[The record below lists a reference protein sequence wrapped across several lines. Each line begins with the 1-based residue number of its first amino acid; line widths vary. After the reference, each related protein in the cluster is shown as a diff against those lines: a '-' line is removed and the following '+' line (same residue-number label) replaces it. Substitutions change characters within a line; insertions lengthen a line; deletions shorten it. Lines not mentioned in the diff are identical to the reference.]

1 MSEKTSA
8 THAAS
13 RGTQQADADAATV
26 TAYGYQPVLHRSMGR
41 FSVFAISFS
50 LISISTGLF
59 ANYGFGLDQ
68 AGPRFV
74 WTWVVVGIGQ
84 LVIALNLAHFA
95 PRVPLAGYAYQ
106 WAAKMLSPRFGWFP
120 GWFALVG
127 WLTGTAGV
135 AYAFAAYFDP
145 YVGLG
150 DAQSTIL
157 ITTILLL
164 IVYMTIHIFGIKASA
179 QLNNFSVVAELIG
192 ISAVGLGLLI
202 YSFVAGLPH
211 ATGSFLTS
219 HGTGAGS
226 AGLGALAVSSLAA
239 AYTLTGYEGAADLA
253 EEAKNP
259 LRSIP
264 RAIIL
269 AELISATVGFIV
281 LLGFTFAIPN
291 LSATQ
296 ASSTPLLY
304 IMQAH
309 LPSALTKLSM
319 ALIFVAIF
327 ACGLINMA
335 AVSRLGFSM
344 ARDNM
349 LPFSGSLQKVSVRYG
364 SPFVVLVVCTVIS
377 ILFTLEAKVES
388 TITSVSSV
396 AIFFAYFLVIFAGM
410 RTERGSTRPE
420 GVFSL
425 GRWATPA
432 GVLGLVWCLLI
443 CVALTVPSVGHT
455 AGEGSLVVIGLGLI
469 WYFAWVTRTAAR
481 GKLGSAGVQQAQEN
495 ELPG

>member
-8 THAAS
+8 PYAAS
-13 RGTQQADADAATV
+13 TPSHQADADAATV
-26 TAYGYQPVLHRSMGR
+26 TAYGYKPVLHRSMGR

-68 AGPRFV
+68 AGPRFI

-106 WAAKMLSPRFGWFP
+106 WAAKMLSPKFGWFP

-135 AYAFAAYFDP
+135 AYAFSAYFDP

-164 IVYMTIHIFGIKASA
+164 AIYMTIHIFGIKASA

-192 ISAVGLGLLI
+192 ISA
-202 YSFVAGLPH
+202 
-211 ATGSFLTS
+211 
-219 HGTGAGS
+219 
-226 AGLGALAVSSLAA
+226 
-239 AYTLTGYEGAADLA
+239 EGAADLA

-259 LRSIP
+259 LRSVP

-281 LLGFTFAIPN
+281 LLGFTLAIPN

-309 LPSALTKLSM
+309 LPSPLVKLSM

-349 LPFSGSLQKVSVRYG
+349 LPFSGALQKVSTKYG
-364 SPFVVLVVCTVIS
+364 SPFVMLLVSTVIS
-377 ILFTLEAKVES
+377 ILFTLGAKVES

-410 RTERGSTRPE
+410 RTEKSSPRPE

-425 GRWATPA
+425 GRWAKPA

-455 AGEGSLVVIGLGLI
+455 AGEGSLVVIGLGLV
-469 WYFAWVTRTAAR
+469 WYFAWVTRAAAG
-481 GKLGSAGVQQAQEN
+481 GKLGRTGSKQSQEN
-495 ELPG
+495 G

>member
-8 THAAS
+8 TPAS
-13 RGTQQADADAATV
+13 GRGTHQTDADAATV
-26 TAYGYQPVLHRSMGR
+26 TAYGYRPVLHRSMGR

-68 AGPRFV
+68 AGPRFI
-74 WTWVVVGIGQ
+74 WTWIVVAVGQ
-84 LVIALNLAHFA
+84 LIIALNLAHFA

-106 WAAKMLSPRFGWFP
+106 WAAKMLSPRYGWFP

-135 AYAFAAYFDP
+135 AYAFSSYFDP

-150 DAQSTIL
+150 DSQSTIL

-164 IVYMTIHIFGIKASA
+164 VIYMTIHLFGIKASA

-192 ISAVGLGLLI
+192 ISAVGIGLLI
-202 YSFVAGLPH
+202 YSFVADLPS

-226 AGLGALAVSSLAA
+226 ASLGALAVSSLAA

-253 EEAKNP
+253 EEAQNP
-259 LRSIP
+259 LRSVP

-269 AELISATVGFIV
+269 AELISATVGFVV
-281 LLGFTFAIPN
+281 LLGFTLAIPN
-291 LSATQ
+291 LSKTQ

-309 LPSALTKLSM
+309 LPAALTKLSM

-349 LPFSGSLQKVSVRYG
+349 LPFSGTLKKVSTRYG
-364 SPFVVLVVCTVIS
+364 SPFVMLLVSTVIS
-377 ILFTLEAKVES
+377 ILFTLGAKVES

-396 AIFFAYFLVIFAGM
+396 AIFAAYFLVIFAGM
-410 RTERGSTRPE
+410 RTEKTAPRPE

-425 GRWATPA
+425 GRWATPTA
-432 GVLGLVWCLLI
+432 VLGLVWCLLI

-469 WYFAWVTRTAAR
+469 WYFAWVARVASSGQLGTAA
-481 GKLGSAGVQQAQEN
+481 VQPPPETGP
-495 ELPG
+495 LS

>member
-1 MSEKTSA
+1 MPEKMS
-8 THAAS
+8 AADTADT
-13 RGTQQADADAATV
+13 RIQQDDADAATV
-26 TAYGYQPVLHRSMGR
+26 SAYGYQPVLHRSMGR

-74 WTWVVVGIGQ
+74 WTWIVVALGQ

-135 AYAFAAYFDP
+135 AYAFSSYFDP

-164 IVYMTIHIFGIKASA
+164 VIYMTIHIFGIKASA
-179 QLNNFSVVAELIG
+179 HLNNFSVVAELIG
-192 ISAVGLGLLI
+192 ISAAGIGLLT
-202 YSFVAGLPH
+202 YSFVAGLPN

-226 AGLGALAVSSLAA
+226 ASLSALAVSSLAA

-269 AELISATVGFIV
+269 AELISATVGFVVI
-281 LLGFTFAIPN
+281 LGFTLAIPN
-291 LSATQ
+291 LAAAQ

-309 LPSALTKLSM
+309 LPATLTKLSM
-319 ALIFVAIF
+319 ALIFLAIF

-349 LPFSGSLQKVSVRYG
+349 LPFSGALQKVSVKYG
-364 SPFVVLVVCTVIS
+364 SPFVMLVVSTIIS
-377 ILFTLEAKVES
+377 ILFTLGAKVES

-410 RTERGSTRPE
+410 QSEKTSPRPD

-425 GRWATPA
+425 GRWARPV
-432 GVLGLVWCLLI
+432 GVLGLAWCLLI

-455 AGEGSLVVIGLGLI
+455 AGEGSLVVIGIGLV
-469 WYFAWVTRTAAR
+469 WYFAWVTRAAR
-481 GKLGSAGVQQAQEN
+481 HGTLGTDVTSRAQDA
-495 ELPG
+495 ELRG

>member
-13 RGTQQADADAATV
+13 TPTQQADADAATV

-68 AGPRFV
+68 AGPRFI
-74 WTWVVVGIGQ
+74 WTWVVVGVGQ
-84 LVIALNLAHFA
+84 LIIALNLAHFA

-106 WAAKMLSPRFGWFP
+106 WAAKMLSPKFGWFP

-164 IVYMTIHIFGIKASA
+164 AIYMTIHIFGIKATA

-192 ISAVGLGLLI
+192 ISAVGVGLLI
-202 YSFVAGLPH
+202 YSFVAGLPN

-259 LRSIP
+259 LRSVP

-309 LPSALTKLSM
+309 LPSALVKLSM

-349 LPFSGSLQKVSVRYG
+349 LPFSGSLQKVSTKYG
-364 SPFVVLVVCTVIS
+364 SPFVMLLVSTVIS
-377 ILFTLEAKVES
+377 ILFTLGAKVES

-410 RTERGSTRPE
+410 RTEKSSTRPE

-455 AGEGSLVVIGLGLI
+455 AGEGSLVVIGLGLV
-469 WYFAWVTRTAAR
+469 WYFVWVTRAAAG
-481 GKLGSAGVQQAQEN
+481 GKLGRAGSAPTQEADQ
-495 ELPG
+495 

>member
-8 THAAS
+8 THAVS
-13 RGTQQADADAATV
+13 GSQQADADAATV

-74 WTWVVVGIGQ
+74 WTWVVVGVGQ
-84 LVIALNLAHFA
+84 LIIALNLAHFA
-95 PRVPLAGYAYQ
+95 SRVPLAGYAYQ
-106 WAAKMLSPRFGWFP
+106 WAAKMLSPKFGWFP

-150 DAQSTIL
+150 DKQSTIL

-164 IVYMTIHIFGIKASA
+164 VIYMTIHLFGIKASS

-192 ISAVGLGLLI
+192 ITAVGAGLLI
-202 YSFVAGLPH
+202 YSLVAHLPN

-219 HGTGAGS
+219 HGTGAAG

-253 EEAKNP
+253 EEAQNP
-259 LRSIP
+259 LRSVP
-264 RAIIL
+264 RAIIM
-269 AELISATVGFIV
+269 AELISAVVGFIV
-281 LLGFTFAIPN
+281 LLGFTLAIPN
-291 LSATQ
+291 LKAAQ

-304 IMQAH
+304 VMQAH
-309 LPSALTKLSM
+309 LPSALTKISM
-319 ALIFVAIF
+319 TLIFVAIF

-349 LPFSGSLQKVSVRYG
+349 LPFSGSLQKVSTRYG
-364 SPFVVLVVCTVIS
+364 SPFVMLAVATVIS
-377 ILFTLEAKVES
+377 VLFTLGAKVEA

-410 RTERGSTRPE
+410 RTEKTSARPE

-425 GRWATPA
+425 GRWAMPA
-432 GVLGLVWCLLI
+432 GVLALLWCLVI
-443 CVALTVPSVGHT
+443 CVALTVPAVGHT
-455 AGEGSLVVIGLGLI
+455 AGEGSLVVIALAVI
-469 WYFAWVTRTAAR
+469 WYFAWVTRVAR
-481 GKLGSAGVQQAQEN
+481 RGNLGTTGIDPARETDLRG
-495 ELPG
+495 